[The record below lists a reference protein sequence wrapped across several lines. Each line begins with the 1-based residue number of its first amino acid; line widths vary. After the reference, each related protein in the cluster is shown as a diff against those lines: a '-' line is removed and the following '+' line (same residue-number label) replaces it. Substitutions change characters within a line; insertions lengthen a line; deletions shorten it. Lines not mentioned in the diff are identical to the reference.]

1 MASNTGQITAPAPAP
16 AADRRKA
23 NKRPGLLRMQEQ
35 PFFADKN
42 RAFWILQSAGWAGYF
57 FLRTLTGVA
66 NNMGWSLIL
75 HTALLT
81 GTGYS
86 ITLLMAAAYRRLLRV
101 KPLVTFA
108 VAILIVAVAAG
119 SFSAIE
125 TWSHATILKPGAR
138 PEGLQFLGAIVF
150 TVSLLIAWSG
160 LYFGI
165 NYYLLLEEQSD
176 RMLRLEHQASQS
188 ALAML
193 RYQLNPHFLFNT
205 LNSISTLVL
214 LKQTEQANAM
224 LSRLSSFLRYTLVNE
239 PTGQVT
245 VEQEVETLKLY
256 LDIEKMRFEDRMRPR
271 FHIDPA
277 VVDARL
283 PSLLLQPLVENA
295 IKYAVTPQEEGADI
309 AIDAR
314 KIGDRVVLT
323 VTDTGPGT
331 DPAYTVRAEQS
342 TGVGLANIRDRLAQA
357 YGAEHRFE
365 TQTNIRGGFSV
376 TIEIPYQ
383 VQVSEEPR

>member
-1 MASNTGQITAPAPAP
+1 MTAPGMVRPAK
-16 AADRRKA
+16 RRKPF
-23 NKRPGLLRMQEQ
+23 RLQQQ
-35 PFFADKN
+35 PFFEDKN

-57 FLRTLTGVA
+57 ILRTLSGVA
-66 NNMGWSLIL
+66 NNMGWSFVL
-75 HTALLT
+75 HVSVLT

-86 ITLLMAAAYRRLLRV
+86 ITLLMAAAYRRLIRAR
-101 KPLVTFA
+101 PIVTW
-108 VAILIVAVAAG
+108 VLSIIIVAVAAA

-125 TWSHATILKPGAR
+125 TWSHATFLRPGTK
-138 PEGLQFLGAIVF
+138 PEGLQFLSAIVL
-150 TVSLLIAWSG
+150 TVALLVAWSG

-165 NYYLLLEEQSD
+165 NYYLLLEQQSD
-176 RMLRLEHQASQS
+176 QLLRLESQASS
-188 ALAML
+188 AQLAML

-239 PTGQVT
+239 PMGYVT
-245 VEQEVETLKLY
+245 VAQEVETLKLY

-271 FHIDPA
+271 FDIDPA
-277 VVDARL
+277 VARGRL

-309 AIDAR
+309 AVTAR
-314 KIGDRVVLT
+314 KVGDRVLIT

-331 DPAYTVRAEQS
+331 DSGYTVRAEQS

-357 YGAEHRFE
+357 YGADHRFE
-365 TQTNIRGGFSV
+365 TQTNTSGGFSV
-376 TIEIPYQ
+376 TIEIPFQ
-383 VQVSEEPR
+383 LEVSEEVK

>member
-1 MASNTGQITAPAPAP
+1 MVRPAK
-16 AADRRKA
+16 RRKPF
-23 NKRPGLLRMQEQ
+23 RLQQQ
-35 PFFADKN
+35 PFFEDKN

-57 FLRTLTGVA
+57 ILRTLSGVA
-66 NNMGWSLIL
+66 NNMGWSFVL
-75 HTALLT
+75 HVSVLT

-86 ITLLMAAAYRRLLRV
+86 ITLLMAAAYRRLIRAR
-101 KPLVTFA
+101 PIVTW
-108 VAILIVAVAAG
+108 VLSIIIVAVAAA

-125 TWSHATILKPGAR
+125 TWSHATFLRPGTK
-138 PEGLQFLGAIVF
+138 PEGLQFLSAIVL
-150 TVSLLIAWSG
+150 TVALLVAWSG

-165 NYYLLLEEQSD
+165 NYYLLLEQQSD
-176 RMLRLEHQASQS
+176 QLLRLESQASS
-188 ALAML
+188 AQLAML

-239 PTGQVT
+239 PMGYVT
-245 VEQEVETLKLY
+245 VAQEVETLKLY

-271 FHIDPA
+271 FDIDPA
-277 VVDARL
+277 VARGRL

-309 AIDAR
+309 AVTAR
-314 KIGDRVVLT
+314 KVGDRVLIT

-331 DPAYTVRAEQS
+331 DSSYTVRAEQS

-357 YGAEHRFE
+357 YGADHRFE
-365 TQTNIRGGFSV
+365 TQTNTSGGFSV
-376 TIEIPYQ
+376 TIEIPFQ
-383 VQVSEEPR
+383 LEVSEEVK